1 VKVCRVLACLLIVFF
16 SSAAFASPPA
26 EETKDL
32 AALFQS
38 IVESK
43 STTEDIQVFRFGV
56 VDWKGE
62 SVTSQGKAPL
72 PSTSPQDRMLAKR
85 GALTDARRNLLCLL
99 YEIRHGLPEK
109 IGSIEIEGE
118 VVDGQVD
125 FQGVKD
131 GVYTVEVTVP
141 LKRFFTESRIA
152 RAEVR

>member
-1 VKVCRVLACLLIVFF
+1 M
-16 SSAAFASPPA
+16 
-26 EETKDL
+26 

-38 IVESK
+38 IAEAK
-43 STTEDIQVFRFGV
+43 SGSEDIQVFRFGV

-72 PSTSPQDRMLAKR
+72 SSPSSRDQMLAKR

-109 IGSIEIEGE
+109 ISSIEIEGE

-125 FQGVKD
+125 FQGVSN

-141 LKRFFTESRIA
+141 LKRFFTESKIVRV
-152 RAEVR
+152 EVR